1 MASRHLPR
9 RFSFFD
15 LMLDLL
21 IDLALIGLGLA
32 LYYQFEVREIFPVSL
47 SPALTDLVGSHELAV
62 YLICGVPLV
71 IGILSLVRTL
81 ARALA
86 SLRGG

>member
-21 IDLALIGLGLA
+21 IDVALIGLGLV
-32 LYYQFEVREIFPVSL
+32 LYYQFEVREIFPVTI
-47 SPALTDLVGSHELAV
+47 SPALTDLVGGRATAV

-71 IGILSLVRTL
+71 IGVLSLIRTL